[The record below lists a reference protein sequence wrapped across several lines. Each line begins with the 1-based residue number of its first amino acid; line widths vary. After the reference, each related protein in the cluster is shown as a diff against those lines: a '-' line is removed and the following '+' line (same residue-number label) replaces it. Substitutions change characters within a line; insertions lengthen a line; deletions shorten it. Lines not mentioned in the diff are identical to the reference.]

1 MNSLYGT
8 AGTRGSGDARADAC
22 TVLRITVTVWLSV
35 LYPFGKM
42 TSKLLTVSSVR
53 DIDQAK
59 ELLDT
64 LRGSE
69 VEFQTLCSG

>member
-8 AGTRGSGDARADAC
+8 VGTRGSGDARADAC
-22 TVLRITVTVWLSV
+22 TVLRITVLRLSV